1 MPVSRGLIYAG
12 GQKRG
17 HAARFPIFNETLLL
31 LLLLPL
37 PPPPLL
43 PSSSRGG
50 VRRMRDSA
58 GASLG
63 KIAATPII
71 SCSRKGR
78 RRVSC
83 DWKFGEERQNR
94 RPVEFPRSG
103 RARGTRPRSVLPI
116 RSVSTVNGQ
125 KFCHDSA
132 SPAGSPPHAH
142 RTPTSANDPNG
153 SRGIPDAVPEIPE
166 WRRHLPRRGDVS
178 HACSDAGE
186 KSSRAD
192 TRLSGAKS
200 LATETRSAFVI
211 RSILFGLMHP
221 GRKLSPCKYR
231 EIISLTLSVELLL
244 RDYNIVL
251 YNFDIA
257 KWETRSTG

>member
-31 LLLLPL
+31 LLPL

-58 GASLG
+58 AGSLG

-83 DWKFGEERQNR
+83 D
-94 RPVEFPRSG
+94 
-103 RARGTRPRSVLPI
+103 
-116 RSVSTVNGQ
+116 
-125 KFCHDSA
+125 
-132 SPAGSPPHAH
+132 
-142 RTPTSANDPNG
+142 
-153 SRGIPDAVPEIPE
+153 
-166 WRRHLPRRGDVS
+166 
-178 HACSDAGE
+178 
-186 KSSRAD
+186 
-192 TRLSGAKS
+192 
-200 LATETRSAFVI
+200 
-211 RSILFGLMHP
+211 
-221 GRKLSPCKYR
+221 
-231 EIISLTLSVELLL
+231 
-244 RDYNIVL
+244 
-251 YNFDIA
+251 
-257 KWETRSTG
+257 